1 MVTKSYYGYFLMS
14 VIIRIFIFI
23 SSLGVV
29 LSCQNNVRKPAVIN
43 SQQDRQV
50 ISNTIAQ
57 MLYLERVVLADNAF
71 SLHNEISI
79 FRTTQIGRELTAP
92 ANFSLWLEQSQC
104 VLIHAEKDNKV
115 ALPVINCQELP

>member
-1 MVTKSYYGYFLMS
+1 MS
-14 VIIRIFIFI
+14 VIIKIFILI
-23 SSLGVV
+23 SCLGVM
-29 LSCQNNVRKPAVIN
+29 LSCQNNVRKAAVIN
-43 SQQDRQV
+43 SLLDRWL

-92 ANFSLWLEQSQC
+92 DNFSLWLEQSQC

-115 ALPVINCQELP
+115 ALPSINCQQLPSTIAK